1 MTSRRGQHDG
11 GADSAPALNANLASG
26 HVTHPRFDS
35 ESRLASDPRF
45 ARRAVDMKWLAALLL
60 MAIAAILMLDA
71 VWTSLGSGLSVA
83 MAPALFRR
91 AATGGDLQRA
101 DRLTPVERP
110 RERDVIRTRIE
121 QLADDGHGT
130 KPFTHVIAR
139 LAQASHHLAPNIP
152 VEKRLGETT
161 LSAATPAAPAAHDR
175 APAAVA
181 VASAA
186 SEALPHEIR
195 FGASR
200 PALPAH
206 ASAFGAPDESSP
218 APTPPGVPINL
229 TVIAK
234 ADSAVGAER
243 RIIVAR
249 AGDTL
254 DSILTALGATVQ
266 DAGAIATLLTPHSLI
281 GRDTFAG
288 GETVTVLQDRAQN
301 HARPWQVSLTRDGKA
316 ERVAALSDAGP
327 YVPAAPH
334 PHAAAV
340 APDAGQDDVALR
352 TSLDTERSS
361 IKLHESLNRL
371 TQDNRIAPSLIGD
384 IVRLCAKDVDL
395 EAAVSARDAAELLY
409 GPNAQGEPELVFA
422 ALTLDGRTHRYYRF
436 TAPDDGGTDYYD
448 ADGHS
453 VTASLIHKPVADG
466 RLGDG
471 FGWRMHPILR
481 DRRFHEGVDYAA
493 PFGSPIAAAGAGVVE
508 KIDQQWG
515 YGKYVRLRHDFG
527 YETTYAHI
535 SSVPR
540 GLKVG
545 ARIHPGQT
553 IAYIGSTGLSTG
565 PHLYY
570 ELRVN
575 GRYANPLQTHLRAG
589 RVLDGDVLTAF
600 QQARARTDLLL
611 QASAQSLGSIR

>member
-1 MTSRRGQHDG
+1 MISRQGRQDG
-11 GADSAPALNANLASG
+11 RADSAPALNANLSSG
-26 HVTHPRFDS
+26 HATYPGFDS
-35 ESRLASDPRF
+35 DSGRASDPRS
-45 ARRAVDMKWLAALLL
+45 ARRVVDMKWLAALLL
-60 MAIAAILMLDA
+60 MAIGAILMLDA
-71 VWTSLGSGLSVA
+71 MWTSLGSGMFGA
-83 MAPALFRR
+83 AAPVVSPR
-91 AATGGDLQRA
+91 AATGRDLQRA
-101 DRLTPVERP
+101 DRLTPVDRR

-121 QLADDGHGT
+121 QLAEDGHGT
-130 KPFTHVIAR
+130 KSFTHVMVR
-139 LAQASHHLAPNIP
+139 LARAARHRHAPKIP
-152 VEKRLGETT
+152 VDEGPAETT
-161 LSAATPAAPAAHDR
+161 LSVATPAAPAAHHR
-175 APAAVA
+175 APTAVA
-181 VASAA
+181 MASAA
-186 SEALPHEIR
+186 GDALPTEIH

-200 PALPAH
+200 PPLPTH
-206 ASAFGAPDESSP
+206 ASAFAASDELLP

-234 ADSAVGAER
+234 SASIVGAER
-243 RIIVAR
+243 RIILAR

-254 DSILTALGATVQ
+254 DRILTALGATVQ
-266 DAGAIATLLTPHSLI
+266 DAGAIATLLRPRSWF
-281 GRDTFAG
+281 GRGTLAG
-288 GETVTVLQDRAQN
+288 GETITVLRDHAQ
-301 HARPWQVSLTRDGKA
+301 ARPWQVSLARDGKP
-316 ERVAALSDAGP
+316 ERVAVLSDAGS

-340 APDAGQDDVALR
+340 APDAGQDDVAL
-352 TSLDTERSS
+352 DTRPSGM
-361 IKLHESLNRL
+361 KLHESLRRL
-371 TQDNRIAPSLIGD
+371 AQDNRLAPSLIGD

-395 EAAVSARDAAELLY
+395 EAAISAPDTAELLY
-409 GPNAQGEPELVFA
+409 SPNAQGEPELAFA

-453 VTASLIHKPVADG
+453 VTASLMRKPVADG

-471 FGWRMHPILR
+471 FGWRVHPILR

-508 KIDQQWG
+508 KIDQQAG
-515 YGKYVRLRHDFG
+515 YGKYVRIRHDFG

-535 SSVPR
+535 SGVPR

-545 ARIHPGQT
+545 TRIHPGQT
-553 IAYIGSTGLSTG
+553 IAYVGSTGLSTG

-575 GRYANPLQTHLRAG
+575 GRYADPLLTHLRAG
-589 RVLDGDVLTAF
+589 RVLDGDVLAAF

-611 QASAQSLGSIR
+611 QASARSAASSR